1 MASVGESDVGAV
13 GGTSLDAAHQ
23 GGRPTAIEPAA
34 CDVVGVRVFHSGSP
48 ASRGKVVLCK
58 SDGDSVMTG
67 HALRAVVAELAD
79 LDHFDA
85 FWYSAAW
92 DGWVRLETG
101 QSVPVTHH
109 GERRIDVRVEPR
121 QHKLAATHEGHFF
134 GIGIVRGKTES
145 NHGLLWRTA
154 YQMGASFVFTVGARF
169 ESRVDGMTDTY
180 ACSRTVRSALET
192 CIPRIGR
199 ERQSAGRR
207 YLACISTPGTTS

>member
-1 MASVGESDVGAV
+1 
-13 GGTSLDAAHQ
+13 
-23 GGRPTAIEPAA
+23 
-34 CDVVGVRVFHSGSP
+34 
-48 ASRGKVVLCK
+48 
-58 SDGDSVMTG
+58 
-67 HALRAVVAELAD
+67 
-79 LDHFDA
+79 
-85 FWYSAAW
+85 
-92 DGWVRLETG
+92 
-101 QSVPVTHH
+101 VTHH